1 MFPDSKERYSTD
13 TPNGGSGGTGGGKK
27 GSSSGGSGG
36 RYDMADGLD
45 GEEDDDIGTGRDDDG
60 VGFASGPG
68 LGSPLPLQEHHVQ
81 LVDEV
86 QRRWEAERERREQME
101 KVSYPLHSIGYL
113 LITSFVC
120 IL

>member
-1 MFPDSKERYSTD
+1 
-13 TPNGGSGGTGGGKK
+13 
-27 GSSSGGSGG
+27 
-36 RYDMADGLD
+36 MADRLD
-45 GEEDDDIGTGRDDDG
+45 GEEDDDMGTGRDDDG

-68 LGSPLPLQEHHVQ
+68 PCSPLPLQEHHVQ

-101 KVSYPLHSIGYL
+101 KVSYPLHSIAYL